1 LENYTDWKTAPFGEG
16 KSSEPGIKMF
26 NRNGFDTLPDTCCS
40 NSDYCSINSSYIR
53 SQGCLRLLGN
63 QINSAVR
70 ESVTVSAVI
79 VGINALLGLATLL
92 FYIKMWRNY
101 QASLIKERTDEES
114 KENSVEEQLL
124 NNFDNSSNMEVV
136 SSSSLG
142 RPRLFLVYTHVPHI
156 SPSVYQKENETQ
168 IVQEHREKVRHLADL
183 LRDEWGIEVMCDSYV
198 ECHEPPTNWPQWMD
212 EQITQADFVG
222 IVWSKS
228 MQGHLRQREM
238 SWPKSG
244 QGFRYEMKGVLEAVR
259 SKRRA
264 STSYPHVI
272 IIQLEEDL
280 RSVPR
285 VLACD
290 PLFVLESQWP
300 LKDDESLRN
309 LARYLLEKKDPPP
322 SAVERRGQ
330 KNYVCL
336 PEGNREQRDVKNYFA
351 PEGIGRAE
359 IVINEAEENSIAQHR
374 LLTRM
379 NIVLILLILVF
390 WIVPFHMAYYL
401 GLELQGLTLLCAIDI
416 SKIMESRLAYSGVI
430 ILWTIVL
437 TLFVVAI
444 MKIRGRQVWCWFGR
458 HTRPTAVPR
467 LLAIVLA
474 LAAFGLVVLPV
485 VLYIGVSANTADLQN
500 QSACMI
506 EKGMTLY
513 GNNSQRL
520 LSKAAYK
527 LIPKFQDENDCC
539 GVHNFTEWAETPF
552 GAGNSTVPELMHYNH
567 VEFGVLPKSCC
578 RSGNFCAANSSD
590 VHQNGCLLKLAKKI
604 NKDIQAVCIAF
615 GILGGFALFGSIGL
629 ALIYMRLWKSYKREM
644 KDICKAVFEGDDTEH
659 VDDCERTDM
668 QAQLLVNY

>member
-1 LENYTDWKTAPFGEG
+1 
-16 KSSEPGIKMF
+16 
-26 NRNGFDTLPDTCCS
+26 
-40 NSDYCSINSSYIR
+40 
-53 SQGCLRLLGN
+53 
-63 QINSAVR
+63 
-70 ESVTVSAVI
+70 
-79 VGINALLGLATLL
+79 
-92 FYIKMWRNY
+92 MWRNY

-228 MQGHLRQREM
+228 IQGHLRQRVIRR
-238 SWPKSG
+238 PASG

-264 STSYPHVI
+264 STSYPDVF

-290 PLFVLESQWP
+290 PLFVLESQLP
-300 LKDDESLRN
+300 SKDDESLIN

-330 KNYVCL
+330 KNFTSL
-336 PEGNREQRDVKNYFA
+336 PEKNEVQRNVKNFFS
-351 PEGIGRAE
+351 PEGKGRAK
-359 IVINEAEENSIAQHR
+359 IVINEAEENSIGRHR
-374 LLTRM
+374 ILTRM
-379 NIVLILLILVF
+379 PIIIALLNLVF
-390 WIVPFHMAYYL
+390 WIVPVVMAYYL
-401 GLELQGLTLLCAIDI
+401 GLELQGLTDLCAIGI
-416 SKIMESRLAYSGVI
+416 SKIIGSGLAYSGTISLGI
-430 ILWTIVL
+430 ISL
-437 TLFVVAI
+437 TLFVVLI
-444 MKIRGRQVWCWFGR
+444 MKCRGRQVWCWFGR

-474 LAAFGLVVLPV
+474 LAAFGLFVLPV
-485 VLYIGVSANTADLQN
+485 VLYIGVSANTVDLQN
-500 QSACMI
+500 QLACVI

-520 LSKAAYK
+520 LSKTAYE

-552 GAGNSTVPELMHYNH
+552 GAGNSTVPELMQYNH

-590 VHQNGCLLKLAKKI
+590 VHQNGCLPKLAKQI
-604 NKDIQAVCIAF
+604 HKDIRAVCIAF

-629 ALIYMRLWKSYKREM
+629 ALIYMRVWNSFKREM
-644 KDICKAVFEGDDTEH
+644 KVTCKAVFEGDDTEN
-659 VDDCERTDM
+659 VDDCESTDM
-668 QAQLLVNY
+668 QASTSS